1 MDELDENC
9 SLAKSL
15 GCLMRLGKDWGL
27 NSAVWLDGVERVMSS
42 TPHFPLPVSTQ
53 APNSLYLPCGF
64 QSPMNTMHRR
74 KTAKTDIPLVLGS
87 QGCYNKAT

>member
-42 TPHFPLPVSTQ
+42 TPHFPLPVYSFSSQEPPGCWDT
-53 APNSLYLPCGF
+53 PPPCGF
-64 QSPMNTMHRR
+64 
-74 KTAKTDIPLVLGS
+74 
-87 QGCYNKAT
+87 